1 MAPFTNRPLLIAALI
16 LLSSCTHHPR
26 LAPFRSDGCSLFPDK
41 DYLRGQSWC
50 SCCVVHDVAYWQ
62 GGSDS
67 ERLAADD
74 SLRTCVAGRTGD
86 SALAYTI
93 WNGVRTGGSGAM
105 PTWYR
110 WGYGWPY
117 WAEAVPDSVRY
128 RQVRERGGADVAGEA
143 MRECGE
149 GPEGLR
155 RPENPPLRRAL
166 AHDRPGRDRRR

>member
-1 MAPFTNRPLLIAALI
+1 MFLFPRIFLPLAALI
-16 LLSSCTHHPR
+16 LLSACARPV
-26 LAPFRSDGCSLFPDK
+26 LAPFHSDGCSLFPDK

-67 ERLAADD
+67 ERVASDD
-74 SLRTCVAGRTGD
+74 SLRTCVARRTGD

-117 WAEAVPDSVRY
+117 WAKAVPDSVRY

-143 MRECGE
+143 GSECGE
-149 GPEGLR
+149 GPEGLLTPANLPR
-155 RPENPPLRRAL
+155 NRKPTT
-166 AHDRPGRDRRR
+166 DRPGRNRSR